1 MADKAHTL
9 TDKEL
14 EKMERHLAG
23 VYKRAEKEVGAA
35 WSAYLK
41 DVEGDISQ
49 LQKAYEEAKKG
60 GDKDAIKKAGR
71 ELQGKIQEKTL
82 YNQHYQNLTN
92 QVATQISHINETAA
106 AYINDKLPKVYAINY
121 NDVAGG
127 INSQIKGVSFD
138 LVDQNTVK
146 RLATKQENLL
156 PYKEINGKKDVRW
169 NVSKINSEVLQ
180 GIIQGESMPNVA
192 KRLTNVL
199 GMNTSSAIR
208 NARTTVTSAEN
219 RGRMDMLHDA
229 QDKGVNMVKVWMAT
243 NDGRTRDAHLDL
255 DGEEAEIDEPFTNE
269 FGDIMYPGDPDAD
282 PANVY
287 NCRCTLTYKVVG
299 FGEQTTEL
307 EEYEENGF
315 TGVVDGEDISD
326 TWERRPDQ
334 FDFEINDIIN
344 AQGFDGNPRVVPAEE
359 FDKAVNESNF
369 IAQRVYSAPDQET
382 LDEYRNSLYRGEWY
396 VDCSAGGS
404 AYGRG
409 MYSVYNNGTSITEYM
424 EREMNGYRARRGIDF
439 SYTETFTLVPNAKTI
454 TPNEIQE
461 LRNNY
466 QKKLMEEFKNRGGW
480 KSEEAINWASNRD
493 IHGLDDG
500 SVAALFGYDAILTHG
515 IDDYAVVLNR
525 TKIIFKGE

>member
-14 EKMERHLAG
+14 ERMERHLAG

-49 LQKAYEEAKKG
+49 LRKAYEEAKKG

-138 LVDQNTVK
+138 LVDQSTVK

-299 FGEQTTEL
+299 FG
-307 EEYEENGF
+307 G
-315 TGVVDGEDISD
+315 
-326 TWERRPDQ
+326 
-334 FDFEINDIIN
+334 
-344 AQGFDGNPRVVPAEE
+344 
-359 FDKAVNESNF
+359 K
-369 IAQRVYSAPDQET
+369 
-382 LDEYRNSLYRGEWY
+382 
-396 VDCSAGGS
+396 
-404 AYGRG
+404 
-409 MYSVYNNGTSITEYM
+409 
-424 EREMNGYRARRGIDF
+424 
-439 SYTETFTLVPNAKTI
+439 
-454 TPNEIQE
+454 
-461 LRNNY
+461 
-466 QKKLMEEFKNRGGW
+466 
-480 KSEEAINWASNRD
+480 
-493 IHGLDDG
+493 
-500 SVAALFGYDAILTHG
+500 
-515 IDDYAVVLNR
+515 
-525 TKIIFKGE
+525 